1 MGKSRIPFG
10 FSLAS
15 RLGNAQAPIFQ
26 SSGLKNK
33 KSAQASL
40 ADFFVLIP
48 GCAKSVHRGDAEN
61 RTRVQTSSQ
70 KDFYILSSFLIFD

>member
-15 RLGNAQAPIFQ
+15 RLGNAQALIFQ

-48 GCAKSVHRGDAEN
+48 GYAKSVHRGPEESK
-61 RTRVQTSSQ
+61 VEL
-70 KDFYILSSFLIFD
+70 F